1 MKYLKAIYAAFIAG
15 VAATSTAYVS
25 GNGHIGFVAGLTIA
39 SSIVTAA
46 AVVWGV
52 PNSPQPGK

>member
-1 MKYLKAIYAAFIAG
+1 MQLYLKAVYAALSAG

-39 SSIVTAA
+39 GAVLGAFG
-46 AVVWGV
+46 VVWGV
-52 PNSPQPGK
+52 PNKT